1 MWTSSAPA
9 DMSREE
15 PGQQVSFSGANGSQA
30 KVCEGDRARA
40 GCCRGAEEKRR
51 AREKITREA
60 CNLRLSIVHL
70 SMADG
75 SEASL
80 VTQDR
85 SIGRNEE

>member
-1 MWTSSAPA
+1 MWRSFAPA
-9 DMSREE
+9 DASRKD
-15 PGQQVSFSGANGSQA
+15 PGREVSFPGANGGEA
-30 KVCEGDRARA
+30 RVCEGDRARA